1 MKLGEFKR
9 MVEGLSDDTDILIGY
24 HVDVDEDDFIVSPI
38 QRVQIDNKSNLA
50 LFYHSASIDDISQT
64 AICVFYD
71 SFP

>member
-24 HVDVDEDDFIVSPI
+24 HVDVDDDDFIVSPI

-50 LFYHSASIDDISQT
+50 IFYHSASTDDISQT

-71 SFP
+71 